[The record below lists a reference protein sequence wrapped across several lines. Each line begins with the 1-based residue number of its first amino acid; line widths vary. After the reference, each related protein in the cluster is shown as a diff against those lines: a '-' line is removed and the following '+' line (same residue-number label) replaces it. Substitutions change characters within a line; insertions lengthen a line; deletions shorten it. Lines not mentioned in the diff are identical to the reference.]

1 MIDGPVCDGKGL
13 FVIEGRNARTGQ
25 PDQWPARSAHDS
37 GRAAGRLPNG
47 NTLIDE
53 RTNARIFQ
61 VTKDGDVWEC
71 VSPHLMPVPVTPPAF
86 GTSIFRFRNREPNRF
101 RQHEDEVSLIF
112 VFRDRRKWN
121 RVPHLTQ

>member
-1 MIDGPVCDGKGL
+1 MP
-13 FVIEGRNARTGQ
+13 
-25 PDQWPARSAHDS
+25 
-37 GRAAGRLPNG
+37 
-47 NTLIDE
+47 IDE

-112 VFRDRRKWN
+112 VFQDRSKRN